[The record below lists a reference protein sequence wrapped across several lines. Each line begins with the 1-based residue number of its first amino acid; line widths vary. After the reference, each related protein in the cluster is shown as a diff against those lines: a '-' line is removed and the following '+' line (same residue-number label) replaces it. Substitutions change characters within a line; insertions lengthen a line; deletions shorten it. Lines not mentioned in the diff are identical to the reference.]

1 MLLFLP
7 ILFYFNPNQRLICVG
22 HPNLSGLIDTTC
34 KLNRCFFSL
43 KGGLTESKT
52 LFIMIVVIN
61 VTTIWGLQMTLDI
74 VGHLGQLGFTE
85 YEARAYTA
93 LVRRSPL
100 TGYELA
106 KVSGVP
112 RPNIYAV
119 IEHLQQKGAVLA
131 IGINGGVK
139 YAPVPPDELLSK
151 LSKSFQSH
159 VKEASS
165 SLSQIQ
171 NITQID
177 YIWHLKGYENLIEKA
192 KNILENTKHQTL
204 LGLWPSEA
212 QLLAPTLQALKARGI
227 VPVILCFKG
236 NSEEMCEG
244 VGKVYKLPMN
254 REKGTHWFVL
264 VSDELELL
272 TAEIPSDNE
281 PQGAWTKQKLFVDM
295 ATWYIRHSIA
305 VAEIVRSLGPQLR
318 EFLDEQALSAIEG
331 VSLVTVDGK
340 PWLEG
345 LLQSLDTE
353 VSLSK

>member
-1 MLLFLP
+1 
-7 ILFYFNPNQRLICVG
+7 
-22 HPNLSGLIDTTC
+22 
-34 KLNRCFFSL
+34 
-43 KGGLTESKT
+43 
-52 LFIMIVVIN
+52 
-61 VTTIWGLQMTLDI
+61 MTLDI
-74 VGHLGQLGFTE
+74 IGHLGQLGFTD

-139 YAPVPPDELLSK
+139 YASVPPEELLGK

-159 VKEASS
+159 VREASS
-165 SLSQIQ
+165 SLIQIQ
-171 NITQID
+171 NITQVD
-177 YIWHLKGYENLIEKA
+177 YIWHLKGYGNLIEKA
-192 KNILENTKHQTL
+192 KNILENTKHRAL

-212 QLLAPTLQALKARGI
+212 QLLAPTLQELKARGI
-227 VPVILCFKG
+227 EPVILCFQG
-236 NSEEMCEG
+236 NSEDVCEG
-244 VGKVYKLPMN
+244 IAKVYKLPLNTKM
-254 REKGTHWFVL
+254 GTHGFVL

-272 TAEIPSDNE
+272 TAEMPLNSE

-295 ATWYIRHSIA
+295 ATRYIRHSIA
-305 VAEIVRSLGPQLR
+305 VAEIVRSLGGSLR
-318 EFLDEQALSAIEG
+318 ELLDEEALSAIEG
-331 VSLVTVDGK
+331 ISSITMDSN
-340 PWLEG
+340 PWLED

-353 VSLSK
+353 ATLSR

>member
-1 MLLFLP
+1 
-7 ILFYFNPNQRLICVG
+7 
-22 HPNLSGLIDTTC
+22 
-34 KLNRCFFSL
+34 
-43 KGGLTESKT
+43 
-52 LFIMIVVIN
+52 
-61 VTTIWGLQMTLDI
+61 MTLDI
-74 VGHLGQLGFTE
+74 VGHLGQLGFTD

-139 YAPVPPDELLSK
+139 YAPVPPEELLSK

-159 VKEASS
+159 VREASS

-171 NITQID
+171 NTTQVD
-177 YIWHLKGYENLIEKA
+177 YTLHLEGYEHLLEKA
-192 KNILENTKHQTL
+192 KSMIGDTKHQAL

-212 QLLAPTLQALKARGI
+212 QLLAPSLQELKARGI
-227 VPVILCFKG
+227 EPTILCFQG

-244 VGKVYKLPMN
+244 IGKVYKLPLN
-254 REKGTHWFVL
+254 TEKGTHGFVL

-272 TAEIPSDNE
+272 TAEIPLNSE

-295 ATWYIRHSIA
+295 ATRYIRHSIA
-305 VAEIVRSLGPQLR
+305 VAEIVRSLGGRLR
-318 EFLDEQALSAIEG
+318 ELLNEEALLAIEG
-331 VSLVTVDGK
+331 ISRITTDSK

-345 LLQSLDTE
+345 LLQELDTE
-353 VSLSK
+353 ASLSK